1 MPDFSSD
8 FFSAHPLLAGWS
20 DGSVETEMRELIL
33 SKVPIVKTGDGEYG
47 CYAIHSLN
55 NDLHRWETIEILKL
69 GPMFEDGL
77 YSEDEA
83 RAFACGFLGKH
94 PYNFVAQV
102 TPKRPSH
109 LNFVREQIQ
118 KFLRTNPSWQRS
130 VSYIL
135 DELDS
140 NVEANVTIY
149 NPLNFCG
156 WLTDLY
162 RDGSSDRIPHFQIIV
177 TGGVAPVRY
186 FGTLIWNGMIS
197 RTKLKD
203 ALRAVYPSE
212 SIAQMRSV
220 NQWVNEYD
228 DQLFRKFGI
237 RHEVFKQTAEG
248 IHWLNAWEDPARWE
262 RSTKDLNSL
271 THFLRTHDHLVEAAG
286 RYFGEQSP
294 DA

>member
-1 MPDFSSD
+1 
-8 FFSAHPLLAGWS
+8 
-20 DGSVETEMRELIL
+20 MR
-33 SKVPIVKTGDGEYG
+33 

-118 KFLRTNPSWQRS
+118 KFLRTNPSWQWS
-130 VSYIL
+130 VAYIL
-135 DELDS
+135 DQLDS

-162 RDGSSDRIPHFQIIV
+162 RDGSSGRIPHFQIIV
-177 TGGVAPVRY
+177 TGGEAPIRY

-237 RHEVFKQTAEG
+237 KHEVFKQTAEG
-248 IHWLNAWEDPARWE
+248 IYWLNAWEDPARWE
-262 RSTKDLNSL
+262 KSTKDLNSL
-271 THFLRTHDHLVEAAG
+271 NHFLRTHDHLVEAAG
-286 RYFGEQSP
+286 RYFGERSP
-294 DA
+294 DT